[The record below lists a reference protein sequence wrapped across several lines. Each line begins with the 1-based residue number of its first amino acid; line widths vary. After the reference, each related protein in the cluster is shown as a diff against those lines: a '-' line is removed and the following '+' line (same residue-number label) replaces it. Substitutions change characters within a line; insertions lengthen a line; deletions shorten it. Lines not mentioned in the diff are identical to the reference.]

1 MDTITAAGTDGEAS
15 FDGTWLAL
23 SRRGWRSKLRSKT
36 VKDMITNQGDRRI
49 PAKSI
54 TAVSFK
60 PARPMSHGVIGF
72 TVAGGPDA
80 EVTFTT
86 AQLASFQVLRDAVED
101 AISGP

>member
-1 MDTITAAGTDGEAS
+1 METITAAGTDGEAS
-15 FDGTWLAL
+15 FDGTWLTF

-36 VKDMITNQGDRRI
+36 VRDVITNQGDRRI

-72 TVAGGPDA
+72 TVAGGPD
-80 EVTFTT
+80 EQVTFSTSQI
-86 AQLASFQVLRDAVED
+86 AAFQALRDAVED
-101 AISGP
+101 AISAP